1 MDEKWAKQDVV
12 EIGWE
17 EEFGG
22 VAVVQNGVRV
32 QITVKLDD
40 VHAAIAR

>member
-1 MDEKWAKQDVV
+1 MDEKWAIQDVE

-22 VAVVQNGVRV
+22 VAMVQNEVRV

-40 VHAAIAR
+40 VHAALAR